1 MVRCSVLHNKQII
14 LRAPNKK
21 TMQQAV
27 VCMVDL
33 GDSADNLKL
42 VVQQPVSNRHVS
54 SEKVQALSNKR
65 TYTTAVFVK
74 CF

>member
-1 MVRCSVLHNKQII
+1 MVSCSVLHNKQII

-33 GDSADNLKL
+33 GDSADNLKP
-42 VVQQPVSNRHVS
+42 VQQPVSNRHVS